1 MSGHPTVHLEEV
13 ADAVHAAPH
22 AQIRR
27 MLDRAHIETAILMAL
42 DEHDGIVTIAWVRE
56 HITRDVAPYMIG
68 AVMSGFVKS
77 HDLVWTGDYHPNGGP
92 SGNAAK
98 PARVWM
104 RIKEPK

>member
-1 MSGHPTVHLEEV
+1 MSGHPTAHLEEV

-22 AQIRR
+22 ARIRR
-27 MLDRAHIETAILMAL
+27 MLDRAYIETAILMAL
-42 DEHDGIVTIAWVRE
+42 DEHDGIVTIAWVR
-56 HITRDVAPYMIG
+56 HYIIG

-104 RIKEPK
+104 RIKETK